1 MNSKIIEN
9 ADIKFYACSEL
20 EKWRAETL
28 LKKEPE
34 TIAWLNYY
42 ANVGSVFYD
51 IGANVGSYSMYAASL
66 NSKLNVYAFE
76 PVQENFCALLN
87 NILLNNADNV
97 HAFRIAA
104 SIKNKLTPIYLQDRR
119 IGNSGAQIDVP
130 VDERGNHF
138 DPLST
143 QQVLKLSLGFM
154 VKELGF
160 PIPNFVKI
168 DVDGHEKDII
178 KGMTDILAVESLLS
192 ILVEFNSA
200 AEIAHYS
207 TFLAKFKFVPDAR
220 YNEHP
225 DHSTNRRSAKNGSAV
240 NCVFTKK

>member
-1 MNSKIIEN
+1 MTDKIIEN
-9 ADIKFYACSEL
+9 AGVKFYANTEL

-34 TIAWLNYY
+34 TIAWLKYY
-42 ANVGSVFYD
+42 ANAGSVFYD

-76 PVQENFCALLN
+76 PVQENFSALLS

-104 SIKNKLTPIYLQDRR
+104 SIQNKLTTIYLQDTR
-119 IGNSGAQIDVP
+119 IGNSGAQIDAP

-138 DPLST
+138 DQVST
-143 QQVLKLSLGFM
+143 QQVLGLNLNSM

-160 PIPNFVKI
+160 PVPNFVKI

-178 KGMTDILAVESLLS
+178 EGMSDLLGMESLLS

-200 AEIAHYS
+200 TEIAYYS
-207 TFLAKFKFVPDAR
+207 TFLAKFKFAPDAI
-220 YNEHP
+220 YNEHS
-225 DHSTNRRSAKNGSAV
+225 DHSTKRRSAKNGSAV